1 MQKEFSLLFHY
12 FYDIITIMER
22 WHSKEEHRTGIY
34 FNPNHTDFYNAVN
47 HSQIYIDKTEL
58 IQYTN
63 SVLFGEQKYICVSR
77 PRRFGKSVAANMLTA
92 YYSRDCDSK
101 ELFQGLKIATHPDFE
116 KHLNQY
122 NVIHLN
128 MQSFLSKTQ
137 TIEQMIALVTKA
149 VGRDLLRAYPDIDYL
164 DKSILTFMLDDVYQN
179 YQVPFIFI
187 IDEWDCIFRSRKN
200 QLEEQTK
207 YLDFLRDLLKDKGYI
222 ALAYMTGILPIKKYG
237 EHSAI
242 NVFYEYSM
250 TDASPIEKF
259 TGFTEQEVRQL
270 CEQYNM
276 PFSETKKWYDGYC
289 VDGVSIYNPKSV
301 VEAMLRGKFNNYW
314 TKTETYEAL
323 KVYIDL
329 NQDGLRDK
337 IIQMIAGE
345 KVPVNPDKFQNDM
358 TTFYSADDVLT
369 LLVHLGYLTY
379 DEQNRVVWIPNG
391 EVRQE
396 FINSIEDGGWEPVV
410 QAIHSSEELLQATLS
425 GDEETV
431 AELIEQVHQANV
443 SILKY
448 NNENALACVISLA
461 YYSAQKNYTLH
472 REMPAGKGFADIV
485 FEPNRNCNLPALI
498 VELKWGH
505 SAEEA
510 VEQIKRKDYLDC
522 LQNYHGEVLLV
533 GVNYDKEKHHTCKI
547 ERIKKGFVF

>member
-1 MQKEFSLLFHY
+1 M
-12 FYDIITIMER
+12 
-22 WHSKEEHRTGIY
+22 GIY
-34 FNPNHTDFYNAVN
+34 LNPENVDFQEVLN
-47 HSQIYIDKTEL
+47 SKIYVDKSEL

-63 SVLFGEQKYICVSR
+63 SVLRTTQKYICVSR
-77 PRRFGKSVAANMLTA
+77 PRRFGKSMAANMLTA
-92 YYSRDCDSK
+92 YYSRGCDSK
-101 ELFQGLKIATHPDFE
+101 ELFQELKIATHPDFE

-128 MQSFLSKTQ
+128 MRDYLTESENMKQLIQFV
-137 TIEQMIALVTKA
+137 ED
-149 VGRDLLRAYPDIDYL
+149 DLLDELQQEFSDLRMPRRKTLVKVLEQAFAQYKI
-164 DKSILTFMLDDVYQN
+164 
-179 YQVPFIFI
+179 PFVFI
-187 IDEWDCIFRSRKN
+187 IDEWDCIFRVHKSDATSQK
-200 QLEEQTK
+200 E
-207 YLDFLRDLLKDKGYI
+207 YLDFLRNLLKDKSYI

-250 TDASPIEKF
+250 TDASPIEEF

-270 CEQYNM
+270 CKQYNM

-301 VEAMLRGKFNNYW
+301 VEAMLRGKFSNYW
-314 TKTETYEAL
+314 TQTETYEAL
-323 KVYIDL
+323 KIYIQS
-329 NQDGLRDK
+329 NEFGVQDVILK
-337 IIQMIAGE
+337 LLAGE
-345 KVPVNPDKFQNDM
+345 KEKIDTTTFSNDM
-358 TTFYSADDVLT
+358 VTFATKDDVLT

-379 DEQNRVVWIPNG
+379 NAETKEIWIPND
-391 EVRQE
+391 EVMEQ
-396 FINSIEDGGWEPVV
+396 FISTVKVMGWGSVV
-410 QAIHSSEELLQATLS
+410 TALETSEKLLQATLS
-425 GDEETV
+425 GDEQTV
-431 AELIEQVHQANV
+431 AELIEQAHQANA

-448 NNENALACVISLA
+448 NDENALSCVISLA

-510 VEQIKRKDYLDC
+510 VKQIKKKDYLDC
-522 LQNYHGEVLLV
+522 LQNYSGEVLLV
-533 GVNYDKEKHHTCKI
+533 GINYDKEKHHTCKI
-547 ERIKKGFVF
+547 ERIKK

>member
-1 MQKEFSLLFHY
+1 M
-12 FYDIITIMER
+12 
-22 WHSKEEHRTGIY
+22 GIY
-34 FNPNHTDFYNAVN
+34 LNPENVDFQKSLN
-47 HSQIYIDKTEL
+47 SEIYIDKTEL
-58 IQYTN
+58 IAYTN
-63 SVLFGEQKYICVSR
+63 KKLNTEQGYICVSR
-77 PRRFGKSVAANMLTA
+77 PRRFGKSMAANMLTA
-92 YYSRDCDSK
+92 YYSRGCDSR

-128 MQSFLSKTQ
+128 MRDYLTESENMKQLIQFV
-137 TIEQMIALVTKA
+137 ED
-149 VGRDLLRAYPDIDYL
+149 DLLDELQQEFSDLRMPRRKTLVKVLEQAFAQYKI
-164 DKSILTFMLDDVYQN
+164 
-179 YQVPFIFI
+179 PFVFI
-187 IDEWDCIFRSRKN
+187 IDEWDCIFRVHKSDAASQKD
-200 QLEEQTK
+200 
-207 YLDFLRDLLKDKGYI
+207 YLDFLRNLLKDKSYI

-250 TDASPIEKF
+250 TDASPIEEF
-259 TGFTEQEVRQL
+259 TGFTEQEVWQL

-301 VEAMLRGKFNNYW
+301 VEAMLRGKFSNYW
-314 TKTETYEAL
+314 TQTETYEAL
-323 KVYIDL
+323 KIYIQS
-329 NQDGLRDK
+329 NEFGVQDVILK
-337 IIQMIAGE
+337 LLAGE
-345 KVPVNPDKFQNDM
+345 KEKIDTTTFSNDM
-358 TTFYSADDVLT
+358 VTFATKDDVLT

-379 DEQNRVVWIPNG
+379 NAETKEIWIPND
-391 EVRQE
+391 EVMEQ
-396 FINSIEDGGWEPVV
+396 FISTVKVMGWGSVV
-410 QAIHSSEELLQATLS
+410 TALETSEKLLQATLS
-425 GDEETV
+425 GDEQTV
-431 AELIEQVHQANV
+431 AELIEQAHQANA

-448 NNENALACVISLA
+448 NDENALSCVISLA

-547 ERIKKGFVF
+547 ERVTR

>member
-1 MQKEFSLLFHY
+1 M
-12 FYDIITIMER
+12 
-22 WHSKEEHRTGIY
+22 GIY
-34 FNPNHTDFYNAVN
+34 LNPENVDFQKSLN
-47 HSQIYIDKTEL
+47 SEIYIDKTEL
-58 IQYTN
+58 IAYTN
-63 SVLFGEQKYICVSR
+63 KKLNTEQGYICVSR
-77 PRRFGKSVAANMLTA
+77 PRRFGKSMAANMLTA
-92 YYSRDCDSK
+92 YYSRGCDSRG
-101 ELFQGLKIATHPDFE
+101 LFQGLKIAMHPDFE

-128 MQSFLSKTQ
+128 MRDYLTESENMKQLIQFV
-137 TIEQMIALVTKA
+137 ED
-149 VGRDLLRAYPDIDYL
+149 DLLDELQQEFSDLRMPRRKTLVKVLEQAFAQYKI
-164 DKSILTFMLDDVYQN
+164 
-179 YQVPFIFI
+179 PFVFI
-187 IDEWDCIFRSRKN
+187 IDEWDCIFRVHKSDAASQK
-200 QLEEQTK
+200 E
-207 YLDFLRDLLKDKGYI
+207 YLDFLRNLLKDKSYI

-250 TDASPIEKF
+250 TDASPIEEF

-289 VDGVSIYNPKSV
+289 ADGVSIYNPKSV
-301 VEAMLRGKFNNYW
+301 VEAMLRGKFSNYW
-314 TKTETYEAL
+314 AQTETYEAL
-323 KVYIDL
+323 KIYIQS
-329 NQDGLRDK
+329 NEFGVQDVILK
-337 IIQMIAGE
+337 LLAGE
-345 KVPVNPDKFQNDM
+345 KEKIDTTTFSNDM
-358 TTFYSADDVLT
+358 VTFATKDDVLT

-379 DEQNRVVWIPNG
+379 NAETKEIWIPND
-391 EVRQE
+391 EVMEQ
-396 FINSIEDGGWEPVV
+396 FISTVKVMGWGSVV
-410 QAIHSSEELLQATLS
+410 TALETSEKLLQATLS

-431 AELIEQVHQANV
+431 AELIEQAHQANA

-448 NNENALACVISLA
+448 NDENALSCVISLA

-472 REMPAGKGFADIV
+472 REMPTGKGFADIV
-485 FEPNRNCNLPALI
+485 FEPNRNCNLPAMI

-533 GVNYDKEKHHTCKI
+533 GVNYDKEKRHTCKI
-547 ERIKKGFVF
+547 ERVTR

>member
-1 MQKEFSLLFHY
+1 M
-12 FYDIITIMER
+12 
-22 WHSKEEHRTGIY
+22 GIY
-34 FNPNHTDFYNAVN
+34 LNPENVDFQEVLN
-47 HSQIYIDKTEL
+47 SKIYVDKSEL

-63 SVLFGEQKYICVSR
+63 SVLRTTQKYICVSR
-77 PRRFGKSVAANMLTA
+77 PRRFGKSMAANMLTA
-92 YYSRDCDSK
+92 YYSRGCDSRK
-101 ELFQGLKIATHPDFE
+101 LFQGLKIATHPDFE

-128 MQSFLSKTQ
+128 MRDYLTESENMKQLIQFV
-137 TIEQMIALVTKA
+137 ED
-149 VGRDLLRAYPDIDYL
+149 DLLDELQQEFSDLRMPRRKTLVKVLEQAFVQYKI
-164 DKSILTFMLDDVYQN
+164 
-179 YQVPFIFI
+179 PFVFI
-187 IDEWDCIFRSRKN
+187 IDEWDCIFRVHKSDAASQK
-200 QLEEQTK
+200 E
-207 YLDFLRDLLKDKGYI
+207 YLDFLRNLLKDKSYI

-250 TDASPIEKF
+250 TDASPIEEF

-301 VEAMLRGKFNNYW
+301 VEAMLRGKFSNYW
-314 TKTETYEAL
+314 TQTETYEAL
-323 KVYIDL
+323 KIYIQS
-329 NQDGLRDK
+329 NEFGVQDVILK
-337 IIQMIAGE
+337 LLAGE
-345 KVPVNPDKFQNDM
+345 KEKIDTTTFSNDM
-358 TTFYSADDVLT
+358 VTFATKDDVLT

-379 DEQNRVVWIPNG
+379 NAETKEIWIPND
-391 EVRQE
+391 EVMEQ
-396 FINSIEDGGWEPVV
+396 FISTVKVMGWGSVV
-410 QAIHSSEELLQATLS
+410 TALETSEKLLQATLS
-425 GDEETV
+425 GDEQTV
-431 AELIEQVHQANV
+431 AELIEQAHQANA

-448 NNENALACVISLA
+448 NDENALSCVISLA

-485 FEPNRNCNLPALI
+485 FEPNRNCNFPAMI

-510 VEQIKRKDYLDC
+510 IEQIKRKDYLDC

-547 ERIKKGFVF
+547 ERVFL

>member
-1 MQKEFSLLFHY
+1 M
-12 FYDIITIMER
+12 
-22 WHSKEEHRTGIY
+22 GIY
-34 FNPNHTDFYNAVN
+34 LNPENVDFQEVLN
-47 HSQIYIDKTEL
+47 SKIYVDKSEL

-63 SVLFGEQKYICVSR
+63 SVLRTTQKYICVSR
-77 PRRFGKSVAANMLTA
+77 PRRFGKSMAANMLTA
-92 YYSRDCDSK
+92 YYSRGCDSRK
-101 ELFQGLKIATHPDFE
+101 LFQGLKIATHPDFE

-128 MQSFLSKTQ
+128 MRDYLTESENMKQLIQFV
-137 TIEQMIALVTKA
+137 ED
-149 VGRDLLRAYPDIDYL
+149 DLLDELQQEFSDLRMPRRKTLVKVLEQAFAQYKI
-164 DKSILTFMLDDVYQN
+164 
-179 YQVPFIFI
+179 PFVFI
-187 IDEWDCIFRSRKN
+187 IDEWDCIFRVHKSDAASQKD
-200 QLEEQTK
+200 
-207 YLDFLRDLLKDKGYI
+207 YLDFLRNLLKDKSYI

-250 TDASPIEKF
+250 TDASPIEEF

-270 CEQYNM
+270 CKQYNM

-301 VEAMLRGKFNNYW
+301 VEAMLRGKFSNYW
-314 TKTETYEAL
+314 TQTETYEAL
-323 KVYIDL
+323 KIYIQS
-329 NQDGLRDK
+329 NEFGVQDVILK
-337 IIQMIAGE
+337 LLAGE
-345 KVPVNPDKFQNDM
+345 KEKIDTTTFSNDM
-358 TTFYSADDVLT
+358 VTFATKDDVLT

-379 DEQNRVVWIPNG
+379 NAETKEIWIPND
-391 EVRQE
+391 EVMEQ
-396 FINSIEDGGWEPVV
+396 FISTVKVMGWGSVV
-410 QAIHSSEELLQATLS
+410 TALETSEKLLQATLS

-431 AELIEQVHQANV
+431 AELIEQAHQANA

-448 NNENALACVISLA
+448 NDENALSCVISLA

-485 FEPNRNCNLPALI
+485 FEPNRNCKLPAMI

-547 ERIKKGFVF
+547 ERVTR

>member
-1 MQKEFSLLFHY
+1 M
-12 FYDIITIMER
+12 
-22 WHSKEEHRTGIY
+22 GIY
-34 FNPNHTDFYNAVN
+34 LNPENVDFQKSLN
-47 HSQIYIDKTEL
+47 SEIYIDKTEL
-58 IQYTN
+58 ISYTN
-63 SVLFGEQKYICVSR
+63 KKLNTEQGYICVSR
-77 PRRFGKSVAANMLTA
+77 PRRFGKSMAANMLTA
-92 YYSRDCDSK
+92 YYSRGCDSR

-128 MQSFLSKTQ
+128 MRDYLTESENMKQLIQFV
-137 TIEQMIALVTKA
+137 ED
-149 VGRDLLRAYPDIDYL
+149 DLLDELQQEFSDLRMPRRKTLVKVLEQAFAQYKI
-164 DKSILTFMLDDVYQN
+164 
-179 YQVPFIFI
+179 PFVFI
-187 IDEWDCIFRSRKN
+187 IDEWDCIFRVHKSDATSQK
-200 QLEEQTK
+200 E
-207 YLDFLRDLLKDKGYI
+207 YLDFLRNLLKDKSYI

-250 TDASPIEKF
+250 TDASPIEEF

-276 PFSETKKWYDGYC
+276 LFSETKKWYDGYC

-301 VEAMLRGKFNNYW
+301 VEAMLRGKFSNYW
-314 TKTETYEAL
+314 TQTETYEAL
-323 KVYIDL
+323 KIYIQS
-329 NQDGLRDK
+329 NEFGVQDVILK
-337 IIQMIAGE
+337 LLAGE
-345 KVPVNPDKFQNDM
+345 KEKIDTTTFSNDM
-358 TTFYSADDVLT
+358 VTFATKDDVLT

-379 DEQNRVVWIPNG
+379 DAETKEIWIPND
-391 EVRQE
+391 EVMEQ
-396 FINSIEDGGWEPVV
+396 FISTVKIMGWGSVV
-410 QAIHSSEELLQATLS
+410 TALETSEKLLQATLS
-425 GDEETV
+425 GDEQTV
-431 AELIEQVHQANV
+431 AELIEQAHQANA

-448 NNENALACVISLA
+448 NDENALSCVISLA

-485 FEPNRNCNLPALI
+485 FEPNRNCNLPAMI

-522 LQNYHGEVLLV
+522 LQNYHGEILLV

-547 ERIKKGFVF
+547 ERVKR

>member
-1 MQKEFSLLFHY
+1 M
-12 FYDIITIMER
+12 
-22 WHSKEEHRTGIY
+22 GIY
-34 FNPNHTDFYNAVN
+34 LNPENVDFQEVLN
-47 HSQIYIDKTEL
+47 SKIYVDKSEL

-63 SVLFGEQKYICVSR
+63 SVLRTTQKYICVSR
-77 PRRFGKSVAANMLTA
+77 PRRFGKSMAANMLTA
-92 YYSRDCDSK
+92 YYSRGCDSRK
-101 ELFQGLKIATHPDFE
+101 LFQGLKIATHPDFE

-128 MQSFLSKTQ
+128 MRDYLTESENMKQLIQFV
-137 TIEQMIALVTKA
+137 ED
-149 VGRDLLRAYPDIDYL
+149 DLLDELQQEFSDLRMPRRKTLVKVLEQAFVQYKI
-164 DKSILTFMLDDVYQN
+164 
-179 YQVPFIFI
+179 PFVFI
-187 IDEWDCIFRSRKN
+187 IDEWDCIFRVHKSDAASQK
-200 QLEEQTK
+200 E
-207 YLDFLRDLLKDKGYI
+207 YLDFLRNLLKDKSYI

-250 TDASPIEKF
+250 TDASPIEEF

-301 VEAMLRGKFNNYW
+301 VEAMLRGKFSNYW
-314 TKTETYEAL
+314 TQTETYEAL
-323 KVYIDL
+323 KIYIQS
-329 NQDGLRDK
+329 NEFGVQDVILK
-337 IIQMIAGE
+337 LLAGE
-345 KVPVNPDKFQNDM
+345 KEKIDTTTFSNDM
-358 TTFYSADDVLT
+358 VTFATKDDVLT

-379 DEQNRVVWIPNG
+379 NAETKEIWIPND
-391 EVRQE
+391 EVMEQ
-396 FINSIEDGGWEPVV
+396 FISTVKVMGWGSVV
-410 QAIHSSEELLQATLS
+410 TALETSEKLLQATLS
-425 GDEETV
+425 GDEQTV
-431 AELIEQVHQANV
+431 AELIEQAHQANA

-448 NNENALACVISLA
+448 NDENALSCVISLA

-485 FEPNRNCNLPALI
+485 FEPNRNCNLPAMI

-510 VEQIKRKDYLDC
+510 IEQIKRKDYLDC

-533 GVNYDKEKHHTCKI
+533 GVNYDKEKRHTCKI
-547 ERIKKGFVF
+547 ERVMR

>member
-1 MQKEFSLLFHY
+1 M
-12 FYDIITIMER
+12 
-22 WHSKEEHRTGIY
+22 GIY
-34 FNPNHTDFYNAVN
+34 LNPENIGFQKSLN
-47 HSQIYIDKTEL
+47 SEIYIDKTEL
-58 IQYTN
+58 IAYTN
-63 SVLFGEQKYICVSR
+63 KKLNTEQGYICVSR
-77 PRRFGKSVAANMLTA
+77 PRRFGKSMAANMLTA
-92 YYSRDCDSK
+92 YYSRGCDSR
-101 ELFQGLKIATHPDFE
+101 ELFQGLKIATHPNFE

-128 MQSFLSKTQ
+128 MRDYLTESENMKQLIQFV
-137 TIEQMIALVTKA
+137 ED
-149 VGRDLLRAYPDIDYL
+149 DLLDELQQEFSDLRMPRRKTLVKVLEQAFAQYKI
-164 DKSILTFMLDDVYQN
+164 
-179 YQVPFIFI
+179 PFVFI
-187 IDEWDCIFRSRKN
+187 IDEWDCIFRVHKSDATSQK
-200 QLEEQTK
+200 E
-207 YLDFLRDLLKDKGYI
+207 YLDFLRNLLKDKSYI

-250 TDASPIEKF
+250 TDASPIEEF

-301 VEAMLRGKFNNYW
+301 VEAMLRGKFSNYW
-314 TKTETYEAL
+314 TQTETYEAL
-323 KVYIDL
+323 KIYIQS
-329 NQDGLRDK
+329 NEFGVQDVILK
-337 IIQMIAGE
+337 LLAGE
-345 KVPVNPDKFQNDM
+345 KEKIDTTTFSNDM
-358 TTFYSADDVLT
+358 VTFATKDDVLT

-379 DEQNRVVWIPNG
+379 NAETKEIWIPND
-391 EVRQE
+391 EVMEQ
-396 FINSIEDGGWEPVV
+396 FISTVKVMGWGSVV
-410 QAIHSSEELLQATLS
+410 TALETSEKLLQATLS
-425 GDEETV
+425 GDEQTV
-431 AELIEQVHQANV
+431 AELIEQAHQANA

-448 NNENALACVISLA
+448 NDENALSCVISLA

-510 VEQIKRKDYLDC
+510 IEQIKRKDYLDC

-547 ERIKKGFVF
+547 ERVFL

>member
-1 MQKEFSLLFHY
+1 MGIRSFFVHEKIAFSTLLWY
-12 FYDIITIMER
+12 NKKKLKLQQGENEM
-22 WHSKEEHRTGIY
+22 GIY
-34 FNPNHTDFYNAVN
+34 LNPENVDFQEVLN
-47 HSQIYIDKTEL
+47 SKIYVDKSEL

-63 SVLFGEQKYICVSR
+63 SVLRTTQKSISVSR
-77 PRRFGKSVAANMLTA
+77 PRRFGKSMAANMLTA
-92 YYSRDCDSK
+92 YYSRGCDSRG
-101 ELFQGLKIATHPDFE
+101 LFQGLKIATHSDFE
-116 KHLNQY
+116 KYLNQY

-128 MQSFLSKTQ
+128 MRDYLTESENMKELIQFV
-137 TIEQMIALVTKA
+137 ED
-149 VGRDLLRAYPDIDYL
+149 DLLDELQQEFSDIRMPRRKTLVKVLEQAFVQY
-164 DKSILTFMLDDVYQN
+164 KI
-179 YQVPFIFI
+179 PFVFI
-187 IDEWDCIFRSRKN
+187 IDEWDCIFRVHKSDAASQK
-200 QLEEQTK
+200 E
-207 YLDFLRDLLKDKGYI
+207 YLDFLRNLLKDKSYI

-250 TDASPIEKF
+250 TDASPIEEF

-270 CEQYNM
+270 CEQYKM

-301 VEAMLRGKFNNYW
+301 VEAMLRGKFSNYW
-314 TKTETYEAL
+314 TQTETYEAL
-323 KVYIDL
+323 KIYIQS
-329 NQDGLRDK
+329 NEFGVQDVILK
-337 IIQMIAGE
+337 LLAGE
-345 KVPVNPDKFQNDM
+345 KEKIDTTTFSNDM
-358 TTFYSADDVLT
+358 VTFATKDDVLT

-379 DEQNRVVWIPNG
+379 NAETKEIWIPND
-391 EVRQE
+391 EVMEQ
-396 FINSIEDGGWEPVV
+396 FISTVKVMGWGSVV
-410 QAIHSSEELLQATLS
+410 TALETSEKLLQATLS
-425 GDEETV
+425 GDEQTV
-431 AELIEQVHQANV
+431 AELIEQAHQANA

-448 NNENALACVISLA
+448 NDENALSCVISLA

-485 FEPNRNCNLPALI
+485 FEPNRNCNLPAMI

-547 ERIKKGFVF
+547 ERVFL

>member
-1 MQKEFSLLFHY
+1 MGIRSFFVHEKIAFSTLLWY
-12 FYDIITIMER
+12 NKKKLKLQQGENEM
-22 WHSKEEHRTGIY
+22 GIY
-34 FNPNHTDFYNAVN
+34 LNPENVDFQEVLN
-47 HSQIYIDKTEL
+47 SKIYVDKSEL

-63 SVLFGEQKYICVSR
+63 SVLRTTQKYICVSR
-77 PRRFGKSVAANMLTA
+77 PRRFGKSMAANMLTA
-92 YYSRDCDSK
+92 YYSRGCDSRG
-101 ELFQGLKIATHPDFE
+101 LFQGLKIATHSDFE
-116 KHLNQY
+116 KYLNQY

-128 MQSFLSKTQ
+128 MRDYLTESENMKELIQFV
-137 TIEQMIALVTKA
+137 ED
-149 VGRDLLRAYPDIDYL
+149 DLLDELQQEFSDLRMPRRKTLVKVLEQAFVQYKI
-164 DKSILTFMLDDVYQN
+164 
-179 YQVPFIFI
+179 PFVFI
-187 IDEWDCIFRSRKN
+187 IDEWDCIFRVHKSDAASQKD
-200 QLEEQTK
+200 
-207 YLDFLRDLLKDKGYI
+207 YLDFLRNLLKDKSYI

-250 TDASPIEKF
+250 TDASPIEEF

-301 VEAMLRGKFNNYW
+301 VEAMLRGKFSNYW
-314 TKTETYEAL
+314 TQTETYEAL
-323 KVYIDL
+323 KIYIQS
-329 NQDGLRDK
+329 NEFGVQDVILK
-337 IIQMIAGE
+337 LLAGE
-345 KVPVNPDKFQNDM
+345 KEKIDTTTFSNDM
-358 TTFYSADDVLT
+358 VTFATKDDVLT

-379 DEQNRVVWIPNG
+379 NAETKEIWIPND
-391 EVRQE
+391 EVMEQ
-396 FINSIEDGGWEPVV
+396 FISTVKVMGWGSVV
-410 QAIHSSEELLQATLS
+410 TALETSEKLLQATLS
-425 GDEETV
+425 GDEQTV
-431 AELIEQVHQANV
+431 AELIEQAHQANA

-448 NNENALACVISLA
+448 NDENALSCVISLA

-485 FEPNRNCNLPALI
+485 FEPNRNCNLPAMI

-510 VEQIKRKDYLDC
+510 IEQIKRKDYLDC

-547 ERIKKGFVF
+547 ERVFL

>member
-1 MQKEFSLLFHY
+1 M
-12 FYDIITIMER
+12 
-22 WHSKEEHRTGIY
+22 GIY
-34 FNPNHTDFYNAVN
+34 LNPENVDFQEVLN
-47 HSQIYIDKTEL
+47 SKIYVDKSEL

-63 SVLFGEQKYICVSR
+63 SVLRTTQKYICVSR
-77 PRRFGKSVAANMLTA
+77 PRRFGKSMAANMLTA
-92 YYSRDCDSK
+92 YYSRGCDSG

-128 MQSFLSKTQ
+128 MRDYLTESENMKQLIQFV
-137 TIEQMIALVTKA
+137 ED
-149 VGRDLLRAYPDIDYL
+149 DLLDELQQEFSDLRMPRRKTLVKVLEQAFAQYKI
-164 DKSILTFMLDDVYQN
+164 
-179 YQVPFIFI
+179 PFVFI
-187 IDEWDCIFRSRKN
+187 IDEWDCIFRVHKSDAASQKD
-200 QLEEQTK
+200 
-207 YLDFLRDLLKDKGYI
+207 YLDFLRNLLKDKSYI

-250 TDASPIEKF
+250 TDASPIEEF

-276 PFSETKKWYDGYC
+276 SFSETKKWYDGYC

-301 VEAMLRGKFNNYW
+301 VEAMLRGKFSNYW
-314 TKTETYEAL
+314 TQTETYEAL
-323 KVYIDL
+323 KIYIQS
-329 NQDGLRDK
+329 NEFGVQDVILK
-337 IIQMIAGE
+337 LLAGE
-345 KVPVNPDKFQNDM
+345 KEKIDTTTFSNDM
-358 TTFYSADDVLT
+358 VTFATKDDVLT

-379 DEQNRVVWIPNG
+379 DAETKEIWIPND
-391 EVRQE
+391 EVMEQ
-396 FINSIEDGGWEPVV
+396 FISTVKVMGWGSVV
-410 QAIHSSEELLQATLS
+410 TALETSEKLLQATLS

-431 AELIEQVHQANV
+431 AELIEQAHQANA

-448 NNENALACVISLA
+448 NDENALSCVISLA

-498 VELKWGH
+498 VELKWGY

-522 LQNYHGEVLLV
+522 LQNYHGEILLV

-547 ERIKKGFVF
+547 ERVKR

>member
-1 MQKEFSLLFHY
+1 MKKLLFLLCC
-12 FYDIITIMER
+12 DIIIKKN
-22 WHSKEEHRTGIY
+22 WNYSKEETIMGIY
-34 FNPNHTDFYNAVN
+34 LNPENVDFQEVLN
-47 HSQIYIDKTEL
+47 SKIYVDKSEL

-63 SVLFGEQKYICVSR
+63 SVLRTTQKYICVSR
-77 PRRFGKSVAANMLTA
+77 PRRFGKSMAANMLTA
-92 YYSRDCDSK
+92 YYSRGCDSG

-128 MQSFLSKTQ
+128 MRDYLTESENMKQLIQFV
-137 TIEQMIALVTKA
+137 ED
-149 VGRDLLRAYPDIDYL
+149 DLLDELQQEFSDLRMPRRKTLVKVLEQAFVQYKI
-164 DKSILTFMLDDVYQN
+164 
-179 YQVPFIFI
+179 PFVFI
-187 IDEWDCIFRSRKN
+187 IDEWDCIFRVHKSDAASQKD
-200 QLEEQTK
+200 
-207 YLDFLRDLLKDKGYI
+207 YLDFLRNLLKDKSYI

-250 TDASPIEKF
+250 TDASPIEEF

-301 VEAMLRGKFNNYW
+301 VEAMLRGKFSNYW
-314 TKTETYEAL
+314 TQTETYEAL
-323 KVYIDL
+323 KIYIQS
-329 NQDGLRDK
+329 NEFGVQDVILK
-337 IIQMIAGE
+337 LLAGE
-345 KVPVNPDKFQNDM
+345 KEKIDTTTFSNDM
-358 TTFYSADDVLT
+358 VTFATKDDVLT

-379 DEQNRVVWIPNG
+379 NAETKEIWIPND
-391 EVRQE
+391 EVMEQ
-396 FINSIEDGGWEPVV
+396 FISTVKVMGWGSVV
-410 QAIHSSEELLQATLS
+410 TALETSEKLLQATLS

-431 AELIEQVHQANV
+431 AELIEQAHQANA

-448 NNENALACVISLA
+448 NDENALSCVISLA

-485 FEPNRNCNLPALI
+485 FEPNRNCNLPAMI

-510 VEQIKRKDYLDC
+510 IEQIKRKDYLDC

-547 ERIKKGFVF
+547 ERVMR

>member
-1 MQKEFSLLFHY
+1 M
-12 FYDIITIMER
+12 
-22 WHSKEEHRTGIY
+22 GIY
-34 FNPNHTDFYNAVN
+34 LNPENVDFQKSLN
-47 HSQIYIDKTEL
+47 SEIYIDKTEL
-58 IQYTN
+58 IAYTN
-63 SVLFGEQKYICVSR
+63 KKLNTEQGYICVSR
-77 PRRFGKSVAANMLTA
+77 PRRFGKSMAANMLTA
-92 YYSRDCDSK
+92 YYSRGCNSR
-101 ELFQGLKIATHPDFE
+101 ELFQGLKIATHPNFE

-128 MQSFLSKTQ
+128 MRDYLTESENMKQLIQFV
-137 TIEQMIALVTKA
+137 ED
-149 VGRDLLRAYPDIDYL
+149 DLLDELQQEFSDLRMPRRKTLVKVLEQAFAQYKI
-164 DKSILTFMLDDVYQN
+164 
-179 YQVPFIFI
+179 PFVFI
-187 IDEWDCIFRSRKN
+187 IDEWDCIFRVHKSDAASQKD
-200 QLEEQTK
+200 
-207 YLDFLRDLLKDKGYI
+207 YLDFLRNLLKDKSYI

-250 TDASPIEKF
+250 TDASPIEEF

-301 VEAMLRGKFNNYW
+301 VEAMLRGKFSNYW
-314 TKTETYEAL
+314 TQTETYEAL
-323 KVYIDL
+323 KIYIQS
-329 NQDGLRDK
+329 NEFGVQDVILK
-337 IIQMIAGE
+337 LLAGE
-345 KVPVNPDKFQNDM
+345 KEKIDTTTFSNDM
-358 TTFYSADDVLT
+358 VTFATKDDVLT

-379 DEQNRVVWIPNG
+379 NAETKEIWIPND
-391 EVRQE
+391 EVMEQ
-396 FINSIEDGGWEPVV
+396 FISTVKVMGWGSVV
-410 QAIHSSEELLQATLS
+410 TALETSEKLLQATLS
-425 GDEETV
+425 GDEQTV
-431 AELIEQVHQANV
+431 AELIEQAHQANA

-448 NNENALACVISLA
+448 NDENALSCVISLA

-485 FEPNRNCNLPALI
+485 FEPNRNCNLPAMI

-547 ERIKKGFVF
+547 ERVTR

>member
-1 MQKEFSLLFHY
+1 M
-12 FYDIITIMER
+12 
-22 WHSKEEHRTGIY
+22 GIY
-34 FNPNHTDFYNAVN
+34 LNPENVDFQKSLN
-47 HSQIYIDKTEL
+47 SEIYIDKTEL
-58 IQYTN
+58 IAYTN
-63 SVLFGEQKYICVSR
+63 KKLNTEQGYICVSR
-77 PRRFGKSVAANMLTA
+77 PRRFGKSMAANMLTA
-92 YYSRDCDSK
+92 YYSRGCDSRG
-101 ELFQGLKIATHPDFE
+101 LFQGLKIATHPDFE

-128 MQSFLSKTQ
+128 MRDYLTESENMKQLIQFV
-137 TIEQMIALVTKA
+137 ED
-149 VGRDLLRAYPDIDYL
+149 DLLDELQQEFSDLRMPRRKTLVKVLEQAFAQYKI
-164 DKSILTFMLDDVYQN
+164 
-179 YQVPFIFI
+179 PFVFI
-187 IDEWDCIFRSRKN
+187 IDEWDCIFRVHKSDAASQKD
-200 QLEEQTK
+200 
-207 YLDFLRDLLKDKGYI
+207 YLDFLRNLLKDKSYI

-250 TDASPIEKF
+250 TDASPIEEF

-301 VEAMLRGKFNNYW
+301 VEAMLRGKFSNYW
-314 TKTETYEAL
+314 TQTETYEAL
-323 KVYIDL
+323 KIYIQS
-329 NQDGLRDK
+329 NEFGVQDVILK
-337 IIQMIAGE
+337 LLAGE
-345 KVPVNPDKFQNDM
+345 KEKIDTTTFSNDM
-358 TTFYSADDVLT
+358 VTFATKDDVLT

-379 DEQNRVVWIPNG
+379 NAETKEIWIPND
-391 EVRQE
+391 EVMEQ
-396 FINSIEDGGWEPVV
+396 FISTVKVMGWGSVV
-410 QAIHSSEELLQATLS
+410 TALETSEKLLQATLS

-431 AELIEQVHQANV
+431 AELIEQAHQANA

-448 NNENALACVISLA
+448 NDENALSCVISLA

-510 VEQIKRKDYLDC
+510 IEQIKRKDYLDC
-522 LQNYHGEVLLV
+522 LQNYHGEILLV
-533 GVNYDKEKHHTCKI
+533 GVNYDKEKRHTCKI
-547 ERIKKGFVF
+547 ERVTR